1 MSHDIKIDAST
12 GIPGVKV
19 TMSIDAD
26 SYTAIESHYQ
36 NVSLHTRAL
45 RNGDTESI
53 DAIAPLFEMDCADAR
68 AASILLLRQA
78 AKCPDRKARMALKR
92 LSARGTRTLR

>member
-12 GIPGVKV
+12 GIPGIKV
-19 TMSIDAD
+19 NMTIDAD

-45 RNGDTESI
+45 RNNDTESV
-53 DAIAPLFEMDCADAR
+53 DAIAPLIDMDRDDAR
-68 AASILLLRQA
+68 TASILLLRQA
-78 AKCPDRKARMALKR
+78 ARTPDRKERMALKR